1 MNYEQVTDFS
11 IVCCEIRSKSEVT
24 KLASQI
30 RTVNTTH
37 NWLRSVTHTRKLKFH
52 VWLKVELILEGITD
66 IPQRAESGTGFYI
79 DSKSLVTLIA
89 KNTQTMWQFETSP
102 KKWITH
108 SPLSHRDLFTT
119 KNKSGKTNCIKH
131 WNWQFDSSPKRWIA
145 QSSVKSYKD
154 PFTRKNKFILYIVW
168 EIQD

>member
-1 MNYEQVTDFS
+1 MIIVLVWNSNIILHTSTNAMNYEQVTDFS

-24 KLASQI
+24 KLAIQI

-66 IPQRAESGTGFYI
+66 IPQRVESGTGFYI

-89 KNTQTMWQFETSP
+89 KNTLRLCDNLKHLP
-102 KKWITH
+102 
-108 SPLSHRDLFTT
+108 
-119 KNKSGKTNCIKH
+119 KSGSHTA
-131 WNWQFDSSPKRWIA
+131 P
-145 QSSVKSYKD
+145 
-154 PFTRKNKFILYIVW
+154 
-168 EIQD
+168 